1 MTFPTFRLSFAANR
15 DCRSTILGR
24 ASSRSVGLGMR
35 TTAKTFGIALLILV
49 GPSIETVA
57 AQEATIR
64 LRQRAEVEASIV
76 RLRDLA
82 SVSGSDESFVARL
95 EGTELFPT
103 PVTERSVDDR
113 VILERLE
120 LLGIDP
126 FRIEIAGA
134 ARVVIAPIVRVE
146 ESVAA
151 TDRDRLVGAPLAFD
165 LQRDDS
171 FAERQVGWTE
181 SMTGESD
188 GRGAFRLDPAQVER
202 FCRVRL
208 ERQAEEA
215 GFEWRSASLP
225 SETNEILARGSRWL
239 EAKLTV
245 SEDRESVSVTMLIEQ
260 QGERIWV
267 PIDVQVAPLQQVV
280 FLKGAVERGR
290 PLTLEDLEVR
300 PFRRRDGMRTLSNT
314 ADAVGRE
321 LTVSWPA
328 DRPIDPTVLASPT
341 LIRRGARVTVVSSVD
356 GLSVTT
362 SGTANGDGRMGGF
375 VEVRLG
381 DRRRTLTGRVV
392 GENRVVVADDRT
404 NVVR

>member
-1 MTFPTFRLSFAANR
+1 MNFPSFGLCFVANR
-15 DCRSTILGR
+15 VRRSTSVGR
-24 ASSRSVGLGMR
+24 TTSRSGGLRVRRSSRAFAGAVLLL
-35 TTAKTFGIALLILV
+35 FGASC
-49 GPSIETVA
+49 GSMS

-64 LRQRAEVEASIV
+64 LRQRAEVETSIV
-76 RLRDLA
+76 RLGALA
-82 SVSGSDESFVARL
+82 SISGSDESFVTRL
-95 EGTELFPT
+95 EAVELFPT
-103 PVTERSVDDR
+103 PVAERSVDDQA
-113 VILERLE
+113 ILERLE

-134 ARVVIAPIVRVE
+134 SRVVIAPIVRAE
-146 ESVAA
+146 RAA
-151 TDRDRLVGAPLAFD
+151 ASSSRDEIAGAERGSNPIL
-165 LQRDDS
+165 DDS
-171 FAERQVGWTE
+171 FAERQVGWTDLI
-181 SMTGESD
+181 TDDSD
-188 GRGAFRLDPAQVER
+188 GRGTYRLDPAQVER
-202 FCRVRL
+202 FCRLRL

-215 GFEWRSASLP
+215 GFEWRAASLP
-225 SETNEILARGSRWL
+225 SETHRILSRGSRWL

-245 SEDRESVSVTMLIEQ
+245 AEDRESVSVTMLIEQ
-260 QGERIWV
+260 QGERTWV
-267 PIDVQVAPLQQVV
+267 PIDVEVAPLPQVV
-280 FLKGAVERGR
+280 FLNGAVERGR

-300 PFRRRDGMRTLSNT
+300 PFRRRDGMRTISNT

-321 LTVSWPA
+321 LTVQWPA
-328 DRPIDPTVLASPT
+328 DRPIDPTVLAAPT

-362 SGTANGDGRMGGF
+362 SGTANSDGRMGGF